1 MSIDMYILHVQ
12 YRNTLGID
20 DNSSECA
27 LSNGCDVASGFD
39 DDDFLF

>member
-1 MSIDMYILHVQ
+1 MSINMYISHV
-12 YRNTLGID
+12 RCGNTLGID

-27 LSNGCDVASGFD
+27 LSNECDVASRFD